1 MKQLA
6 NRVYCCYAR
15 NGGTLQKGELMNVGY
30 VQYYF
35 HQFNI
40 DAPYAPKIP
49 PHFSFFSHDLA
60 DVWHFCRQLGRNRT

>member
-6 NRVYCCYAR
+6 NSVYCCSAG
-15 NGGTLQKGELMNVGY
+15 NGGTLQKGELMNVGH

-40 DAPYAPKIP
+40 DAPYAP
-49 PHFSFFSHDLA
+49 FFSHDLA
-60 DVWHFCRQLGRNRT
+60 DV